1 MNVLAGD
8 IGGTK
13 SELAI
18 YDIEQLKLNPTSAPL
33 FGMRFLNRDQS
44 GFLAMLQSFLDQAQI
59 LVNSACFAVAG
70 TVRDGRCRMPNLS
83 WEISAQEVRTHL
95 AINHVELIND
105 LAATAH
111 GMLVLPADQLKT
123 INAGASLANGNFAL
137 IAAGTGLGEAIVFA
151 DSHGGY
157 HVSASEGGHVDYAPN
172 AESDLV
178 LLHFLKSKFDHV
190 SWERV
195 VSGYGLT
202 NIYAFLLA
210 SGHYFEPHA
219 VTENIQAASDHAA
232 AITLAAQSGESPLC
246 IEALDIFIRNYGA
259 AAGNLALKALATGGL
274 YIGGGIAP
282 KLAEHLIKGGFMQAF
297 THKGRFSEL
306 MKSIPVKLILEPK
319 TALIGAAIYSIN

>member
-18 YDIEQLKLNPTSAPL
+18 YDAEQLKLKPTSAPL
-33 FGMRFLNRDQS
+33 FGMRFLNREQS
-44 GFLAMLQSFLDQAQI
+44 GFLAMLLSFLNQAQI
-59 LVNSACFAVAG
+59 PIDSACFAVAG
-70 TVRDGRCRMPNLS
+70 AVRDGHCRMPNLS
-83 WEISAQEVRTHL
+83 WDIDEQEIRAHL
-95 AINHVELIND
+95 AINRVVLIND

-111 GMLVLPADQLKT
+111 GMLVLPADQLKV
-123 INAGASLANGNFAL
+123 INVGNPLANGNYAL
-137 IAAGTGLGEAIVFA
+137 IAAGTGLGEAIIFA
-151 DSHGGY
+151 SRNGEY

-172 AESDLV
+172 TESDIA
-178 LLHFLKSKFDHV
+178 LLHFLMPKFDHV

-195 VSGYGLT
+195 VSGYGLI

-210 SGHYFEPHA
+210 SGHYFEPPT
-219 VTENIQAASDHAA
+219 VTESIQAASDHAA
-232 AITLAAQSGESPLC
+232 AITQAAKSGESPLC

-282 KLAEHLIKGGFMQAF
+282 KLAEHLIKGVFMQAF
-297 THKGRFSEL
+297 THKGRFSEW
-306 MKSIPVKLILEPK
+306 MKNIPVKIILEPK
-319 TALIGAAIYSIN
+319 TALIGAAIYSIS